1 MYKLYH
7 HTLCPFSR
15 KVRTHMNCKNLE
27 YELLSEN
34 FWLKNK
40 DLIALNPAGQVP
52 ILRDLANDNV
62 ISGSDTIIE
71 YLEEKYNQENNFL
84 GGCFSSRAE
93 VRRLQNW
100 FDDKFYAEVT
110 SPIIHERYLNRFLP
124 DAKAPNPNILSIA
137 RNNLAVHFSYIDFLL
152 QNSRYLAGENISVAD
167 FAAAGQI
174 SVLDYFSDINWQ
186 YYENVKEWYS
196 MIKSQKSFSEILKDS
211 VSTVTPPN
219 WYSKLD
225 F

>member
-15 KVRTHMNCKNLE
+15 KVRAHLNSKNLE

-34 FWLKNK
+34 FWLKSK
-40 DLIALNPAGQVP
+40 GLIALNPAGKVP

-62 ISGSDTIIE
+62 ISGSDIIIE
-71 YLEEKYNQENNFL
+71 YIEEKCNKEQNFL
-84 GGCFSSRAE
+84 GQCFSSRAE
-93 VRRLQNW
+93 VRRIQSW
-100 FDDKFYAEVT
+100 FDDKFFTEVT
-110 SPIIHERYLNRFLP
+110 SPILHERYLNRFLP

-152 QNSRYLAGENISVAD
+152 QNSRYLAGDAISVAD

-196 MIKSQKSFSEILKDS
+196 LIKSQKSFGELLNDT
-211 VSTVTPPN
+211 VSTVNPPS